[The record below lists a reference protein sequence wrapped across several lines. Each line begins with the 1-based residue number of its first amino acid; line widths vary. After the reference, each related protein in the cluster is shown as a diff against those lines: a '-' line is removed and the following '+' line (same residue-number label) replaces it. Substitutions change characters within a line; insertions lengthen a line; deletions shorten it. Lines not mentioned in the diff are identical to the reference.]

1 MSNNIDEDELFYQ
14 DNDELSVDD
23 NNIDSHL
30 STINTKIPDYGG
42 IGVTSYKDYN
52 YESEEAQTIIDYDNP
67 PVQIAGEGDILKYDA
82 ATLFPDW
89 IVEAPDWIAIK
100 GSKSSNEISDIL
112 QVPVAKRTS
121 EHENTLIH
129 WLMFVWEIAK
139 SMGFKKCGAM
149 FKKFKYFVHE
159 AGDDI
164 MTEGESGYTFYIICS
179 GEADI
184 IKNGIGVVAHLGK
197 GKCFGEIALTQGKT
211 LRTATVR
218 TTTTVEVLSLHKVDY
233 DHFVKDLMQAE
244 RRENYFIL
252 KECKL
257 FESWPRQTIEK
268 MSSLCTRKSYEVDQ
282 YVFQQGDP
290 PDCLYIL
297 IDGSF
302 EIFKE
307 ITIICKNRWPTGNK
321 KWSGCARKT
330 MKPFLIQKLNQKS
343 QYFGE
348 HSIIKST
355 NRAATVQCKSKSLL
369 LSLDK
374 LEFLHFLER
383 GKSTSIKQLESLH
396 SNYVKDDFVLT
407 QIGHIKGGPTSLAR
421 VGSVSINPQAS
432 DKIKE
437 ISPKSIK
444 LEPIENHFKVNKTD
458 VHLNFLN
465 MNNPSEM
472 LSKTNKHNNI
482 DFNEGG
488 SVDNESLDL
497 VSLVQSLLVE
507 DKKK

>member
-1 MSNNIDEDELFYQ
+1 MSNIIDENELFYQ
-14 DNDELSVDD
+14 DIDDVSVDG
-23 NNIDSHL
+23 NIESHL
-30 STINTKIPDYGG
+30 STINTSIPDYGG

-52 YESEEAQTIIDYDNP
+52 YESEEAQTIIDFDNP
-67 PVQIAGEGDILKYDA
+67 PIAIAGEGVTSQYD
-82 ATLFPDW
+82 TSKLFPDW
-89 IVEAPDWIAIK
+89 IVNASDWVDLK

-112 QVPVAKRTS
+112 QIPLAKRTV
-121 EHENTLIH
+121 EHEATLIH
-129 WLMFVWEIAK
+129 WLMSVWEIAR

-282 YVFQQGDP
+282 YVFQQGDT

-297 IDGSF
+297 VDGSF

-307 ITIICKNRWPTGNK
+307 ITIICKNRWPTGNN

-348 HSIIKST
+348 HSIIKNT
-355 NRAATVQCKSKSLL
+355 NRSATVQCKSKSVLL
-369 LSLDK
+369 ALDK

-396 SNYVKDDFVLT
+396 SNYIKDDYVLS

-421 VGSVSINPQAS
+421 VGSVTINPQATERV
-432 DKIKE
+432 KE
-437 ISPKSIK
+437 ISHKAIK
-444 LEPIENHFKVNKTD
+444 LEPIENHFKVLKTD
-458 VHLNFLN
+458 VHLNFLT

-472 LSKTNKHNNI
+472 LHKVNAFNNI
-482 DFNEGG
+482 AVNKDGERDDESTDFG
-488 SVDNESLDL
+488 
-497 VSLVQSLLVE
+497 SLVQSLLV
-507 DKKK
+507 DNKKK